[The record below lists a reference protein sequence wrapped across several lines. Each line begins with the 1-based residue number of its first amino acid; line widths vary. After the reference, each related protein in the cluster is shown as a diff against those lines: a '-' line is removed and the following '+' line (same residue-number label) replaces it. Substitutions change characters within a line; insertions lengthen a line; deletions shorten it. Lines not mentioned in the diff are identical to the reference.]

1 MILLRWMNYKVEC
14 LQKVLPERYELLII
28 SISSPLLLGVY
39 KEGYLIHTISSEL
52 KTSEILLPLLKE
64 CMDQYDISTIIY
76 TRGPGS
82 YMAIKL
88 TYIMLKTIEIISG
101 IKCVGCSG
109 FTLNAGAPIKAMGNL
124 YFIKEKKTIITKKYE
139 QPVDVKFTL
148 PQCIQDLELDEES
161 TPDYVLP
168 AV

>member
-1 MILLRWMNYKVEC
+1 
-14 LQKVLPERYELLII
+14 LQKALPKRYELLII

-39 KEGYLIHTISSEL
+39 EEDRLIETICSDL
-52 KTSEILLPLLKE
+52 KTSEILLPLIKKCLDK
-64 CMDQYDISTIIY
+64 YDISKIIY

-88 TYIMLKTIEIISG
+88 TYIILRTIEIMRG

-109 FTLNAGAPIKAMGNL
+109 FTLNGGEPIKAIGNL
-124 YFIKEKKTIITKKYE
+124 YFIKEKETIITKKYE
-139 QPVDVKFTL
+139 QPVNVKFTL
-148 PQCIQDLELDEES
+148 PQSIQDLELDEES
-161 TPDYVLP
+161 IPDYILP

>member
-1 MILLRWMNYKVEC
+1 MRKA
-14 LQKVLPERYELLII
+14 LPKRYELLII

-39 KEGYLIHTISSEL
+39 EEGILIDTLSSEL
-52 KTSEILLPLLKE
+52 QTSEILLPLIKE
-64 CMDQYDISTIIY
+64 CLEKYDISTIIY

-88 TYIMLKTIEIISG
+88 TYIMLKTIEIIQG

-109 FTLNAGAPIKAMGNL
+109 FALNGEEPIKAIGNL
-124 YFIKEKKTIITKKYE
+124 YFIKEKETIITKKYE
-139 QPVDVKFTL
+139 QPVNVKFTL
-148 PQCIQDLELDEES
+148 PQSIQDLELDEES
-161 TPDYVLP
+161 TPDYILP